1 MPTCQLC
8 NAKSTLFY
16 KDEFYKCSCCKAIFR
31 PKEKLLDNEKE
42 KQRYDSHTN
51 DANDLGYQNFVKPIT
66 NSILNEFKSADIGL
80 DFGCGKDSPIVKI
93 LEENSYKIAK
103 YDIFF
108 YDDIKDWSLSNG
120 KFTLS
125 IPKGFKSHNY
135 FNLHK
140 FNSSTHTLRI
150 SELLNESPI
159 LRQSYVPFEKMS
171 ITEILFEMWKKYD
184 ALPDLNLVQGLYD
197 EFYELSGSFSMDI
210 FFIYSIAMHIEKLEY
225 RNLDG
230 FMQDLYMAR
239 NLSKPISESLN
250 IHNPEEIKYINS
262 DWAIVYSR
270 LKFGQVQVTY
280 DGIDYKG
287 LYCYI
292 GDSEDHVEALLFDN
306 GDYLCFGQRKF
317 FSD

>member
-108 YDDIKDWSLSNG
+108 YDDKKVLEQKYDYIACCEVIEHFYTPKKEFELLKSLLKDSGVLYLMTGIYSDEMDFSKWWYKNDLTHVFIYTKETLYWIK
-120 KFTLS
+120 KEF
-125 IPKGFKSHNY
+125 GFK
-135 FNLHK
+135 
-140 FNSSTHTLRI
+140 
-150 SELLNESPI
+150 
-159 LRQSYVPFEKMS
+159 
-171 ITEILFEMWKKYD
+171 
-184 ALPDLNLVQGLYD
+184 
-197 EFYELSGSFSMDI
+197 DI
-210 FFIYSIAMHIEKLEY
+210 KIEKNFI
-225 RNLDG
+225 R
-230 FMQDLYMAR
+230 
-239 NLSKPISESLN
+239 LSL
-250 IHNPEEIKYINS
+250 
-262 DWAIVYSR
+262 
-270 LKFGQVQVTY
+270 
-280 DGIDYKG
+280 
-287 LYCYI
+287 
-292 GDSEDHVEALLFDN
+292 
-306 GDYLCFGQRKF
+306 
-317 FSD
+317 

>member
-108 YDDIKDWSLSNG
+108 YDDKEILEQKYDYIACCEVIEHFYTPKKEFELLKSLLKDSGVLYLMTGIYSDEMDFSKWWYKNDLTHVFIYTKETLYWIK
-120 KFTLS
+120 KEF
-125 IPKGFKSHNY
+125 GFK
-135 FNLHK
+135 
-140 FNSSTHTLRI
+140 
-150 SELLNESPI
+150 
-159 LRQSYVPFEKMS
+159 
-171 ITEILFEMWKKYD
+171 
-184 ALPDLNLVQGLYD
+184 
-197 EFYELSGSFSMDI
+197 DI
-210 FFIYSIAMHIEKLEY
+210 KIEKNFI
-225 RNLDG
+225 R
-230 FMQDLYMAR
+230 
-239 NLSKPISESLN
+239 LSL
-250 IHNPEEIKYINS
+250 
-262 DWAIVYSR
+262 
-270 LKFGQVQVTY
+270 
-280 DGIDYKG
+280 
-287 LYCYI
+287 
-292 GDSEDHVEALLFDN
+292 
-306 GDYLCFGQRKF
+306 
-317 FSD
+317 

>member
-108 YDDIKDWSLSNG
+108 YDDKKNLEQKYDYIACCEVIEH
-120 KFTLS
+120 FYT
-125 IPKGFKSHNY
+125 PKKEF
-135 FNLHK
+135 
-140 FNSSTHTLRI
+140 
-150 SELLNESPI
+150 ELLKSLLKDSGVLYLMTGIYSDEMDFSKWWYKNDLTHVFIYTKETLYWI
-159 LRQSYVPFEKMS
+159 KKEFDFKDIKIEKNF
-171 ITEILFEMWKKYD
+171 IR
-184 ALPDLNLVQGLYD
+184 LNL
-197 EFYELSGSFSMDI
+197 
-210 FFIYSIAMHIEKLEY
+210 
-225 RNLDG
+225 
-230 FMQDLYMAR
+230 
-239 NLSKPISESLN
+239 
-250 IHNPEEIKYINS
+250 
-262 DWAIVYSR
+262 
-270 LKFGQVQVTY
+270 
-280 DGIDYKG
+280 
-287 LYCYI
+287 
-292 GDSEDHVEALLFDN
+292 
-306 GDYLCFGQRKF
+306 
-317 FSD
+317 

>member
-108 YDDIKDWSLSNG
+108 YDDKEILEQKYDYIACCEVIEH
-120 KFTLS
+120 FYT
-125 IPKGFKSHNY
+125 PKKEF
-135 FNLHK
+135 
-140 FNSSTHTLRI
+140 
-150 SELLNESPI
+150 ELLKSLLKDKSTLYLMTGIYRDNIDFSKWWYKNDLTHVFIFREKT
-159 LRQSYVPFEKMS
+159 FEWIKK
-171 ITEILFEMWKKYD
+171 EFGFENM
-184 ALPDLNLVQGLYD
+184 
-197 EFYELSGSFSMDI
+197 F
-210 FFIYSIAMHIEKLEY
+210 IEK
-225 RNLDG
+225 N
-230 FMQDLYMAR
+230 F
-239 NLSKPISESLN
+239 I
-250 IHNPEEIKYINS
+250 
-262 DWAIVYSR
+262 
-270 LKFGQVQVTY
+270 
-280 DGIDYKG
+280 
-287 LYCYI
+287 
-292 GDSEDHVEALLFDN
+292 
-306 GDYLCFGQRKF
+306 KF
-317 FSD
+317 F